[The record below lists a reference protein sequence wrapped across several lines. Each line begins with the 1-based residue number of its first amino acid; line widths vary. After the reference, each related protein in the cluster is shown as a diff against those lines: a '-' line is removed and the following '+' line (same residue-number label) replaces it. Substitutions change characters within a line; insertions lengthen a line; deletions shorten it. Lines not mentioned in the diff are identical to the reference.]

1 MCQWCETKFY
11 KKICRAAKLWITW
24 YIYRAL
30 GVISKETAFI
40 DEVYKNSLDVI
51 NRISKILYY
60 DCTNYFFEI
69 EQAEGLTQYGI
80 WRNQHFQSFTEFKK
94 RG

>member
-1 MCQWCETKFY
+1 MYGCICVNDVKQNFIKKFVEQPNY
-11 KKICRAAKLWITW
+11 ELHDI
-24 YIYRAL
+24 YIAL

-51 NRISKILYY
+51 NRNSKILYY

-80 WRNQHFQSFTEFKK
+80 
-94 RG
+94 